1 MKFKGS
7 IEGGARTRTEDNRHI
22 ITSETKLGSRIKFD
36 KQKLQN
42 LLRGKSVVDSV
53 KEISRLVDTSLS
65 RGIVKTMQFH
75 IFKYIYFKSA

>member
-7 IEGGARTRTEDNRHI
+7 IEGGGGGCARTRTEDNRHI

-42 LLRGKSVVDSV
+42 LLRV
-53 KEISRLVDTSLS
+53 K
-65 RGIVKTMQFH
+65 
-75 IFKYIYFKSA
+75 A